1 MVAFAQNLYLWRIF
15 RGLSQQKLAER
26 SGIPRPNISAIE
38 SGKREVSLSTLR
50 LLASCLRITPGA
62 LVNGIAP
69 IHYKGDI
76 TSRESLEKIV
86 QASLGRNKAH
96 LTPQQ
101 KDISASLSRIIRN
114 RVNAGNKIYKDISK
128 DRQAHINDWL
138 VLKTALGREALN
150 SLLARIDKHI
160 ELERRMALE

>member
-15 RGLSQQKLAER
+15 RGLSQQELAAR

-38 SGKREVSLSTLR
+38 SGKREVSLATLR
-50 LLASCLRITPGA
+50 LLASGLGTSPGV

-69 IHYKGDI
+69 VHFKRDI
-76 TSRESLEKIV
+76 LSRESLEKIA
-86 QASLGRNKAH
+86 QASLDRNEAH

-101 KDISASLSRIIRN
+101 KEVSAGLSRIIRN
-114 RVNAGNKIYKDISK
+114 RVNAGNSIYKDIIK
-128 DRQAHINDWL
+128 GRQTHINDWL

-160 ELERRMALE
+160 GLERRMALG